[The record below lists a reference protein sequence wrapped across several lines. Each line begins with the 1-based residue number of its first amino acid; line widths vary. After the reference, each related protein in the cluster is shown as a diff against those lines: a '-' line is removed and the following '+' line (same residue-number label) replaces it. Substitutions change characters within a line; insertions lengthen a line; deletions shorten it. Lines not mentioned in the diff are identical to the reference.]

1 MTLSTTRAKKRVL
14 RFDPDCDP
22 DEGFMEFRLTY
33 EGPLRSSGN
42 GRDGNLAKREHK
54 HDIRKVFHRQLRL
67 LWEET
72 PFLKAGEGSGPN
84 LLSADSRGY
93 VKAPTTVQEL
103 SVAHSH
109 YGFNFVP
116 LVTADLG
123 LMCGLDILYLR
134 RAKPGDVLQ
143 YTGDIDN
150 RLKTLFDALQIPDAN
165 QGYAARTPTQD
176 EKPFFCLLE
185 NDRLITKVSVE
196 TDRLLQDVP
205 NQDGDT
211 ENDARLVITVRVR
224 PYELHADNMQ
234 FG

>member
-1 MTLSTTRAKKRVL
+1 
-14 RFDPDCDP
+14 
-22 DEGFMEFRLTY
+22 MEFRLTY
-33 EGPLRSSGN
+33 EGPLRSSN
-42 GRDGNLAKREHK
+42 GRDERPARRDHK
-54 HDIRKVFHRQLRL
+54 HDIRKTFHGQLKRL
-67 LWEET
+67 WAET
-72 PFLKAGEGSGPN
+72 PFLRGDSSGPN
-84 LLSADSRGY
+84 LLSFTSERRY
-93 VKAPTTVQEL
+93 VKPATSIDEL
-103 SVAHSH
+103 AAKHFL

-165 QGYAARTPTQD
+165 QGYSAKSPAED

-185 NDRLITKVSVE
+185 NDRLITKVAVE
-196 TDRLLQDVP
+196 TDRLLEDVNNP
-205 NQDGDT
+205 EGDI
-211 ENDARLVITVRVR
+211 ENDARLVITVRIR
-224 PYELHADNMQ
+224 PYEIHADNMH